1 MSPLARRSLV
11 SILLLV
17 AVATVAAGAGAHGQR
32 PVLGSDGNMQMT
44 FGADFSPRPTKAKPA
59 RMAFWFS
66 ARFFTADGNS
76 VPNLRRLI
84 VESEAYL
91 DRRLLDVPRCEPPEP
106 SATEADWNR
115 CKKAIVGS
123 GSGGSTPRF
132 PEGRPIT
139 LEADMITV
147 YNAGPIVGGWKL
159 WLRYQQ
165 SNVATDSSA
174 VGQLRIKRAGS
185 GPYRLR
191 LVLTLPRALKESAY
205 VNYLTVP
212 LYGVFGA
219 SCPDRRLAVRA
230 TAIFADGSRPA
241 AETRIP
247 CSPKRPRR

>member
-1 MSPLARRSLV
+1 MNPLARRSLV

-17 AVATVAAGAGAHGQR
+17 AVATVAAGSGAHGQR

-44 FGADFSPRPTKAKPA
+44 FGADFSPRPVKAKPA
-59 RMAFWFS
+59 RMAFWLS
-66 ARFFTADGNS
+66 ARFFTADGSS

-115 CKKAIVGS
+115 CKKAIVGLGFVDS
-123 GSGGSTPRF
+123 MPRSPGGRPVN
-132 PEGRPIT
+132 PEGDRLT
-139 LEADMITV
+139 A
-147 YNAGPIVGGWKL
+147 YNAGSVAGGWKL

-165 SNVATDSSA
+165 ADAATDSSA
-174 VGQLRIKRAGS
+174 VGQLRIKRTGS

-230 TAIFADGSRPA
+230 TAVFAEGSRPA

-247 CSPKRPRR
+247 